1 MDFNYKMVI
10 INKESKMKYN
20 VWVNIEEMNEK
31 EDYYKDIKTSQVKL
45 GSFDSLE
52 DASVFICD
60 LERV

>member
-1 MDFNYKMVI
+1 
-10 INKESKMKYN
+10 MKYN